1 MTMSEIIFDYMP
13 PKPVTDRLIARFFRG
28 KEPAWCMYPPDL
40 LCSLAIMVAELV
52 QYLIPTPPRTLSR
65 C

>member
-28 KEPAWCMYPPDL
+28 KEPAWCMYHPVFYATE
-40 LCSLAIMVAELV
+40 LADRDGSGTGRISRP
-52 QYLIPTPPRTLSR
+52 YTPSR
-65 C
+65 R